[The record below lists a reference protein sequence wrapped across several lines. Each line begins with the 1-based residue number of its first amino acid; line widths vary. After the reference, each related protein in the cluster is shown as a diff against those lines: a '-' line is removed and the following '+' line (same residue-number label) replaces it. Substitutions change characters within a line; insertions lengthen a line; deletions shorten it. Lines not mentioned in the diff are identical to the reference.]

1 MSTIRMKR
9 LANAPAIEVCWIDAS
24 GEQTDCRTYLAEQM
38 GQLRADVGDVSG
50 DYLEM
55 IAEVEAAA
63 TPYVQP
69 PDEYVEAIMA
79 AVQSMMDAEAKS
91 HSYDS
96 ILSLCSY
103 AVSTVPKFAEEGN
116 AGVAWRDGVWLQCH
130 SMLNECVSGQRDT
143 PYTLD
148 EVLAALPAMVWPS

>member
-1 MSTIRMKR
+1 MNIILKR
-9 LANAPAIEVCWIDAS
+9 LTNAPAIEASWIDDS
-24 GEQTDCRTYLAEQM
+24 GDQTDCRTYLPEQM
-38 GQLRADVGDVSG
+38 DQLRLDIGAVSG

-79 AVQSMMDAEAKS
+79 SVQSMMDAEAKS

-103 AVSTVPKFAEEGN
+103 AVSTVPQFSAEGS

-130 SMLNECVSGQRDT
+130 SMLNECIKGQRAT
-143 PYTLD
+143 PYTLE